1 MISKYSVISPT
12 SCVFLK
18 FPKRESIV
26 FHPYSVPLLTCGSP
40 FRGSGPRVAHQFS
53 VCKASSALASMR
65 GIAVRSPDL
74 FVRES
79 ASVKIRPKISKF
91 VQKFSKNFQKKFFQ
105 KILVISKYSIIS
117 PNCLCDS
124 SRRPSWALAGL
135 AIAADGPSSP
145 HQARDSSRRPVK
157 ALLGPGITLCFEN
170 HPVLQMHTKFL
181 HPSGVEFDLDL
192 VCVLPCTNL
201 AVP

>member
-1 MISKYSVISPT
+1 M
-12 SCVFLK
+12 FLK
-18 FPKRESIV
+18 FPRRESIV
-26 FHPYSVPLLTCGSP
+26 FPPYSVPLLTCGSP
-40 FRGSGPRVAHQFS
+40 FRGSRPRVAHQFS
-53 VCKASSALASMR
+53 VCKASGVLASMR
-65 GIAVRSPDL
+65 GIAVHSPDL

-79 ASVKIRPKISKF
+79 ASDKIRQKISKF
-91 VQKFSKNFQKKFFQ
+91 VQKICQ
-105 KILVISKYSIIS
+105 KICQKNQVISKHSIIS

-124 SRRPSWALAGL
+124 SRLPNWALAGL

-192 VCVLPCTNL
+192 VRVLPCANL